1 MQELTQAAQQRL
13 ADIAAHNGV
22 SQDAALTL
30 LRAIANGGGSMAQ
43 FSHPEL
49 GGMGQWS
56 QGGMIMVGDMF
67 NNGLKYRVD
76 SLCNEL
82 ANLLR
87 EMNPF
92 VPPPPMQGGGFNAG
106 FGGGHGNWWP
116 DGLGSPASSGA
127 QNDMRYAYFPGA
139 RRLAVQQN
147 GQTRIYDTAHHTIFG
162 VSQQQ
167 GGGQSLSFASDYGTV
182 RAEDLQQVEGPQPQV
197 QQATPQPAWQ
207 PEPVSNWQPTPFQPT
222 ASVAKEGNVLEKIE
236 KLADLHARGILT
248 DAEFSTKKTELLSRL

>member
-1 MQELTQAAQQRL
+1 MQDLTQAARQRI
-13 ADIAAHNGV
+13 DDMAARNGV
-22 SQDAALTL
+22 SSDAVATL
-30 LRAIANGGGSMAQ
+30 LRAVSQGGGTMAQ

-67 NNGLKYRVD
+67 NNGLKYRVE

-92 VPPPPMQGGGFNAG
+92 LPSPPMR
-106 FGGGHGNWWP
+106 GGGHGNWWP

-127 QNDMRYAYFPGA
+127 QNDMRYACFPEA
-139 RRLAVQQN
+139 RRLAVQRN
-147 GQTRIYDTAHHTIFG
+147 GQTRVYDTAHHTIRG

-167 GGGQSLSFASDYGTV
+167 GGGQSLSFSSDHGTV
-182 RAEDLQQVEGPQPQV
+182 RLEDLQQVDGPQ
-197 QQATPQPAWQ
+197 QQHQPAPVQ
-207 PEPVSNWQPTPFQPT
+207 PARQPAPAPFQPPPG
-222 ASVAKEGNVLEKIE
+222 ADGGDVLAKIE
-236 KLADLHARGILT
+236 KLADLRARGILT
-248 DAEFSTKKTELLSRL
+248 DEEFSTKKAELLSRL

>member
-1 MQELTQAAQQRL
+1 MQELTQAARQRVD
-13 ADIAAHNGV
+13 DIAARNGV
-22 SQDAALTL
+22 SQDAVLTL
-30 LRAIANGGGSMAQ
+30 LRAVSNGGGGMAQ

-67 NNGLKYRVD
+67 NTGLKWRVD
-76 SLCNEL
+76 GLCNEL

-92 VPPPPMQGGGFNAG
+92 VPPLMQGGGY
-106 FGGGHGNWWP
+106 GNWWP

-147 GQTRIYDTAHHTIFG
+147 GQTRVYDTAHHTIFG

-182 RAEDLQQVEGPQPQV
+182 RAEDLQQVDGPPPQY
-197 QQATPQPAWQ
+197 QQAAPPPAPAWQ
-207 PEPVSNWQPTPFQPT
+207 PEPGNNWQPAPAPFQPAAPT
-222 ASVAKEGNVLEKIE
+222 ANEGDVLAKIE
-236 KLADLHARGILT
+236 KLADLRARGILT
-248 DAEFSTKKTELLSRL
+248 DEEFSTKKAELLSRL

>member
-1 MQELTQAAQQRL
+1 MQDLTQTAFQRVN
-13 ADIAAHNGV
+13 DIAARNGV
-22 SQDAALTL
+22 SADAVATL
-30 LRAIANGGGSMAQ
+30 LRAVANGGGTMAQ

-56 QGGMIMVGDMF
+56 QGGMIMIGDMF

-76 SLCNEL
+76 SLCNEV

-92 VPPPPMQGGGFNAG
+92 VPLPPQQGGGF
-106 FGGGHGNWWP
+106 GGGYANWWP

-147 GQTRIYDTAHHTIFG
+147 GQTRVYDTAHHTIFG

-167 GGGQSLSFASDYGTV
+167 GGGQSLSFSSDYGTV
-182 RAEDLQQVEGPQPQV
+182 RAEDLQQVDGPPGWQP
-197 QQATPQPAWQ
+197 APPPPAWQ
-207 PEPVSNWQPTPFQPT
+207 PEPTNTWQPAPTPFQPQAT
-222 ASVAKEGNVLEKIE
+222 GGNEGDVLAKIE
-236 KLADLHARGILT
+236 KLADLRARGILT
-248 DAEFSTKKTELLSRL
+248 DEEFSAKKAELLSRL

>member
-1 MQELTQAAQQRL
+1 MQELTQAARQRVD
-13 ADIAAHNGV
+13 DIAARNGV
-22 SQDAALTL
+22 SQDAVLTL
-30 LRAIANGGGSMAQ
+30 LRAVSNGGGGMAQ

-67 NNGLKYRVD
+67 NTGLKWRVD
-76 SLCNEL
+76 GLCNEL

-92 VPPPPMQGGGFNAG
+92 VPPPMQGGGYG
-106 FGGGHGNWWP
+106 SWWP

-147 GQTRIYDTAHHTIFG
+147 GQTRVYDTAHHTIFG

-167 GGGQSLSFASDYGTV
+167 GGGQSLSFSSDHGTV
-182 RAEDLQQVEGPQPQV
+182 RAEDLQQVDGPPPQFQQPTQ
-197 QQATPQPAWQ
+197 QPAWQ
-207 PEPVSNWQPTPFQPT
+207 PEPVNTWQPAPAPFQP
-222 ASVAKEGNVLEKIE
+222 AAPAANEGDVLAKIE
-236 KLADLHARGILT
+236 KLADLRARGILT
-248 DAEFSTKKTELLSRL
+248 DEEFSTKKAELLSRL